1 MDVEEFRN
9 LTLSLASSI
18 HHGDRLLLSSR
29 RELGPTPTLLAAV
42 ERIVDRIQIQHDLG
56 TLAWNGLD
64 STLDE
69 QLLDLVG
76 LRLDLVV
83 TSIDGLCAQLQ
94 TIERRLRRQRF
105 ALIALQDPIPS
116 EWIPLAGD
124 QPMDGIKPQMVMIIE
139 IFVAQ
144 DQPMNPLT
152 DKLLNA
158 VFDITR
164 VTVVGSVAQ
173 IYAK

>member
-1 MDVEEFRN
+1 MAIVPVKI
-9 LTLSLASSI
+9 SA
-18 HHGDRLLLSSR
+18 
-29 RELGPTPTLLAAV
+29 LLAAM
-42 ERIVDRIQIQHDLG
+42 ERIVGRIQIQDDLG

-76 LRLDLVV
+76 LCLDLVV
-83 TSIDGLCAQLQ
+83 TTVDGLGAQLQ
-94 TIERRLRRQRF
+94 TIECGRRGQRF
-105 ALIALQDPIPS
+105 ALIALQDPISP
-116 EWIPLAGD
+116 EWIALAGD
-124 QPMDGIKPQMVMIIE
+124 QAMDGIKPQMVMIIE

-144 DQPMNPLT
+144 DQAMNPLT

-164 VTVVGSVAQ
+164 VTVVDETFGKISQ
-173 IYAK
+173 QH